1 MPDTMTAAVFKGG
14 GKLAVEEVPVPQLEG
29 PDDVILRVEAAS
41 ICGTDVHILDVPP
54 GHPATE
60 GAILGHEFVGEVVS
74 WGDAVGHLEKGEK
87 VVVAPNISCGT
98 CIYCR
103 KNKANLCTNMTTLGI
118 FIDGGFA
125 EYCRTPASALHPC
138 SRDLPPDKAV
148 LAEPLSCVVNAVSKV
163 AFVPGQAVLILGAG
177 PIGQLFL
184 EVLKA
189 NGAGSIVVSEPNA
202 LRADVA
208 RKAAGVRVVNPSDED
223 LAKVLADAADGGA
236 DLVVD
241 AVGSLFG
248 VALDHVN
255 PGGTVLLFG
264 MNETA
269 RSEVCQYWITRKEI
283 RVLGTF
289 ISGGSFP
296 ETVKLL
302 ESGLL
307 DVERLVTHRIG
318 VGEIPDGIELM
329 RRGEAIKIVVTP

>member
-1 MPDTMTAAVFKGG
+1 MSQTMTAAVFKGRG
-14 GKLAVEEVPVPQLEG
+14 QLAVEDVPVPELEG

-41 ICGTDVHILDVPP
+41 VCGTDVHILDVPP

-74 WGDAVGHLEKGEK
+74 YGEAVEHLQQGDK

-98 CIYCR
+98 CVYCR

-125 EYCRTPASALHPC
+125 EYCRTPASALHPY

-148 LAEPLSCVVNAVSKV
+148 LAEPLSCVVNAVKKV
-163 AFVPGQAVLILGAG
+163 DVVPGQSVLILGAG
-177 PIGQLFL
+177 PIGQLFIDA
-184 EVLKA
+184 LKA

-208 RKAAGVRVVNPSDED
+208 RKVAGVRVANPNEED
-223 LAKVLADAADGGA
+223 LAKVLANAADGGA

-248 VALDHVN
+248 VALEHVN

-269 RSEVCQYWITRKEI
+269 RREVGQYWITRKEI

-318 VGEIPDGIELM
+318 VREIPDGIELM
-329 RRGEAIKIVVTP
+329 RRGDAIKIVVTP

>member
-1 MPDTMTAAVFKGG
+1 MPDTMTAAVFKGRG
-14 GKLAVEEVPVPQLEG
+14 QLAVEEVPVPELEG
-29 PDDVILRVEAAS
+29 PGDVILRVEAAS

-74 WGDAVGHLEKGEK
+74 WGEAVGNLEKGDK

-103 KNKANLCTNMTTLGI
+103 KNKANLCTSMTTLGI

-125 EYCRTPASALHPC
+125 EYCRTPASALHPY
-138 SRDLPPDKAV
+138 SRNLPPDKAV

-163 AFVPGQAVLILGAG
+163 DFLPGQSVFVLGAG
-177 PIGQLFL
+177 PIGQLFI

-202 LRADVA
+202 LRADIA
-208 RKAAGVRVVNPSDED
+208 RKVAGVRVVNPNDED
-223 LAKVLADAADGGA
+223 LATVLADGGA

-248 VALDHVN
+248 VALEHVN

-269 RSEVCQYWITRKEI
+269 RADVAQYWITRKEI

-318 VGEIPDGIELM
+318 VREIPDGIELM

>member
-1 MPDTMTAAVFKGG
+1 MSQKMTAAVFKGRG
-14 GKLAVEEVPVPQLEG
+14 QLAVEEVPVPELQR

-74 WGDAVGHLEKGEK
+74 CGDAVGHLEQGEK
-87 VVVAPNISCGT
+87 VVVSPNISCGT

-103 KNKANLCTNMTTLGI
+103 KNKANLCVNMTTLGI

-125 EYCRTPASALHPC
+125 EYCRTPASALHPY

-148 LAEPLSCVVNAVSKV
+148 LAEPLSCVLNAVKKV
-163 AFVPGQAVLILGAG
+163 DVVPGQSALILGAG
-177 PIGQLFL
+177 PIGQLFI

-189 NGAGSIVVSEPNA
+189 NGAGSIIVSEPNA

-208 RKAAGVRVVNPSDED
+208 RKVAGVRVVNPNDED
-223 LAKVLADAADGGA
+223 LATVLADGGA

-248 VALDHVN
+248 VALDQVN

-269 RSEVCQYWITRKEI
+269 RADVAQYWITRKEI

-307 DVERLVTHRIG
+307 DVERLVTHR
-318 VGEIPDGIELM
+318 VGIREIPDGIELM